1 MPTNTKPKPKH
12 KHSLACIG
20 VDQSYAR
27 TGISLTVDGRLVTV
41 TSVDLSHYP
50 TKRDKRMIVSSKV
63 CDAVS
68 ACFRHGCKNV
78 IVILERVRLFSKDF
92 ISQPYI
98 MSMGAMNAAISD
110 KVYASF
116 PTQAMT
122 GNLEVMSVETRA
134 WKSSVVGSN
143 KKCDNL
149 FGVPPEK
156 WLTVD
161 YVQTKYPEFRD
172 NIMHPSKR
180 QKKSKK
186 NFSFLSDDAQS
197 VVYMEYD
204 NDACDSACISLF
216 PWSRHD
222 WPSLLEL
229 VD

>member
-1 MPTNTKPKPKH
+1 MSNIKVLH
-12 KHSLACIG
+12 KLACVG

-27 TGISLTVDGRLVTV
+27 TGISLTVDGRLVLIK
-41 TSVDLSHYP
+41 SVDLSHYEA
-50 TKRDKRMIVSSKV
+50 KRDKRRIVSGHV
-63 CDAVS
+63 RNAVNS
-68 ACFRHGCKNV
+68 CFNNNCRNV
-78 IVILERVRLFSKDF
+78 IVLLERVRLFSKDF

-98 MSMGAMNAAISD
+98 MSMGAMNACIAD
-110 KVYASF
+110 TVYNTF
-116 PTQAMT
+116 PTQT
-122 GNLEVMSVETRA
+122 LTSNLQVMSVGTKT
-134 WKSSVVGSN
+134 WKASVVN
-143 KKCDNL
+143 TTKKQDNP

-156 WLTVD
+156 WPTVN
-161 YVQTKYPEFRD
+161 YILTKYPEFRD

-186 NFSFLSDDAQS
+186 NFSFISDDAKS

-216 PWSRHD
+216 PWSRPD

>member
-1 MPTNTKPKPKH
+1 MQNMQKTKRRH
-12 KHSLACIG
+12 KLACIG

-27 TGISLTVDGRLVTV
+27 TGISLTIDGLLVAV
-41 TSVDLSHYP
+41 KSVDLSHYD
-50 TKRDKRMIVSSKV
+50 TKRDKRTIVSSHV
-63 CDAVS
+63 RNAVQ
-68 ACFRHGCKNV
+68 ACFRNNCNHV
-78 IVILERVRLFSKDF
+78 IVLLERIRLFSKDF

-98 MSMGAMNAAISD
+98 MSMGAMNASIAD
-110 KVYASF
+110 TVYNAF
-116 PTQAMT
+116 PAETATSRLQ
-122 GNLEVMSVETRA
+122 VMSVETRA
-134 WKSSVVGSN
+134 WKSSVIGTN
-143 KKCDNL
+143 KKQENM

-156 WLTVD
+156 WPTVE
-161 YVQTKYPEFRD
+161 YMIRNYPEFRD

-186 NFSFLSDDAQS
+186 NFSFLSDDAS
-197 VVYMEYD
+197 EITYMEYD